1 MSKLN
6 SLTQYAENAIQEIY
20 ADSSSIEQVE
30 LHFKLMNDSV
40 EATLQRINSA
50 TNLRY
55 LEVGGILS
63 TPQYLILQTAVSA
76 ILNDPSRPI
85 SGNLDK
91 LDKLGIT
98 RISSKEHADLVVPE
112 LLRMA
117 DDIKAQSGALNFFK
131 SIFSKKVS
139 LQTSYS
145 EVATVT
151 PKRAFSDTGISEAQ
165 YANRRHQLID
175 LPTPVVTK
183 EQLKQEKQPV

>member
-40 EATLQRINSA
+40 EATLQRISNA

-151 PKRAFSDTGISEAQ
+151 PKRAFSDTGMSEAQ
-165 YANRRHQLID
+165 YANQ
-175 LPTPVVTK
+175 
-183 EQLKQEKQPV
+183 

>member
-40 EATLQRINSA
+40 EATLQRISNA

-151 PKRAFSDTGISEAQ
+151 PKRAFSDTTMSEAQ
-165 YANRRHQLID
+165 YANRCHQLID

>member
-40 EATLQRINSA
+40 EATLQRISSA

-151 PKRAFSDTGISEAQ
+151 PKRAFSDTGMSETQ
-165 YANRRHQLID
+165 YANRCHQLID

>member
-40 EATLQRINSA
+40 EATLQRISSA

-151 PKRAFSDTGISEAQ
+151 PKRAFSDTTMPEAQ